1 MNDTISIK
9 KTGKQILVFLFFLFL
24 IFFFLFKGKDVSQIL
39 KIAASASFPAIV
51 AGIAM
56 AGAFNL
62 SEGLNLGILLKAMGH
77 KVSFAQGMKYAYMGF
92 FFSSITPSS
101 TGGQPMQL
109 YAMKKD
115 GIDLSHGSLALLMEL
130 ASFQAMAFLFE
141 LFAVAMIPVLG
152 ISLPVTIKIL
162 IIAGFIMNA
171 AFVAF
176 LLVVIFS
183 ERMGQR
189 IFGLV
194 KKILPRLPFVKEET
208 KSQWIRKMEEGLLE
222 FHACA
227 LLMKEHKKAIAKMCI
242 ISAGQIICWFGVPYM
257 VYLALGYQGSSFLHI
272 FVLQILIYMSSSLL
286 PLPGA
291 MGISEYAFLQL
302 FGSIYSGSS
311 MTAAVLLSRGIS
323 FYFLLALSGIMLL
336 LIYGAARQ
344 RKCNTIFS

>member
-1 MNDTISIK
+1 MNLKGLTNMNDTISIK

-24 IFFFLFKGKDVSQIL
+24 IFFFLLKGKDVSQKL
-39 KIAASASFPAIV
+39 KIAACASFPAIA

-77 KVSFAQGMKYAYMGF
+77 KVSFAQGMKYAYTGF

-189 IFGLV
+189 ILGLL
-194 KKILPRLPFVKEET
+194 KKILPRLPFVEEET
-208 KSQWIRKMEEGLLE
+208 KKKMI
-222 FHACA
+222 FDWP
-227 LLMKEHKKAIAKMCI
+227 AKI
-242 ISAGQIICWFGVPYM
+242 
-257 VYLALGYQGSSFLHI
+257 FLI
-272 FVLQILIYMSSSLL
+272 
-286 PLPGA
+286 GCKN
-291 MGISEYAFLQL
+291 
-302 FGSIYSGSS
+302 S
-311 MTAAVLLSRGIS
+311 MPAP
-323 FYFLLALSGIMLL
+323 
-336 LIYGAARQ
+336 
-344 RKCNTIFS
+344 C